1 MKGIKWLGDSL
12 QVVREFSPMARG
24 EAGHQLHRV
33 QNGKDPEDWKPMPSI
48 GMGVKEIRIH
58 AENEYRVIYVAKFSD
73 AVYVIHAFPK
83 KTQRTSQKDIDLAA
97 KRYREL
103 VNLRTK

>member
-12 QVVREFSPMARG
+12 QAVREFGPKARG
-24 EAGHQLHRV
+24 EAGHQLFRV
-33 QNGKDPEDWKPMPSI
+33 QHGKEPEDWKPMSAI

-73 AVYVIHAFPK
+73 AVYVLHAFQK
-83 KTQRTSQKDIDLAA
+83 KTQRTPQKDIDLAA
-97 KRYREL
+97 SRYREL
-103 VNLRTK
+103 VNSRIK

>member
-12 QVVREFSPMARG
+12 QAVREFSSQARG

-33 QNGKDPEDWKPMPSI
+33 QHGKDPEDWKPMPSI

-73 AVYVIHAFPK
+73 AVYVLHAFPK

-97 KRYREL
+97 RRYREL